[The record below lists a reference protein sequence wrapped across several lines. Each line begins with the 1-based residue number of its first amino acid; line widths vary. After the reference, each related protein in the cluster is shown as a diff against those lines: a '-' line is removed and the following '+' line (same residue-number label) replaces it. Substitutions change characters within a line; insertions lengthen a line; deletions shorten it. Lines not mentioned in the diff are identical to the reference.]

1 MSIECHPKNSLHP
14 FDNEPLTGGY
24 QENLQTGE
32 VNVNLKIG
40 RKAIS
45 LKFETCLKHGQTS
58 YKKGKLYNCAS
69 PELSY
74 QVIKR
79 TIKI

>member
-1 MSIECHPKNSLHP
+1 MSTECHPKNSLHP

-45 LKFETCLKHGQTS
+45 LKFET
-58 YKKGKLYNCAS
+58 
-69 PELSY
+69 
-74 QVIKR
+74 R
-79 TIKI
+79 TDLI